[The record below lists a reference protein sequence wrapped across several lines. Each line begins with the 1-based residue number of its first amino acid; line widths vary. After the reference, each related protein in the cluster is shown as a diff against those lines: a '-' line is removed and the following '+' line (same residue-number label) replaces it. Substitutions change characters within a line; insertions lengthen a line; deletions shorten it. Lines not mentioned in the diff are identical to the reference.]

1 MPKKQRSTR
10 ASRANARQERA
21 ANRAEKQKNR
31 RLHNDQGESL
41 KGFVLKIGII
51 LGFFCL
57 FYIIMVNSGIKV
69 EQFKITGNRIVT
81 DQDVISLSGI
91 SEGNELFRTDTTA
104 AENQIKLH
112 VMIDDVNVRVRPNNT
127 ILIEITEKNAVAG
140 FMVDDTYFYIDEK
153 KVVCGETDIVDEELP
168 LFSGFELPSFV
179 SIGYPLDDP
188 ILDSDLEIA
197 YAAGDLFEGY
207 KMEIAA
213 QSRSVNNLYLNGIE
227 VRLGSLNRLD
237 YKMSVLNDL
246 IHSMSVQKLE
256 SLDYID
262 ISVPDDPVTMELPI
276 GGETEEGEEGE
287 GSEVESTAQQPAK
300 ADNKR
305 DTTEA
310 E

>member
-1 MPKKQRSTR
+1 MAKKQRSTR
-10 ASRANARQERA
+10 AGRAAAREERA

-31 RLHNDQGESL
+31 RLNSDEGESL

-51 LGFFCL
+51 LAAFCL
-57 FYIIMVNSGIKV
+57 FYIIMLNSGIKV
-69 EQFKITGNRIVT
+69 EEFKITGNRIVT

-91 SEGNELFRTDTTA
+91 SEGSELFRTDTTA
-104 AENQIKLH
+104 AENQIALH
-112 VMIDDVNVRVRPNNT
+112 VMIDSVEVRVRPNNT
-127 ILIEITEKNAVAG
+127 ILIEITEKDAVAG
-140 FMVDDTYFYIDEK
+140 FMVDDTYFYMDAN
-153 KVVCGETDIVDEELP
+153 KVVCGESDIVDEELP
-168 LFSGFELPSFV
+168 LFSGFDLPSFV

-188 ILDSDLEIA
+188 ILDNDLKIA
-197 YAAGDLFEGY
+197 AAAGDLFEGY
-207 KMEIAA
+207 HMEIAA

-227 VRLGSLNRLD
+227 VRLGSLNRLE

-262 ISVPDDPVTMELPI
+262 ISVVDDPVLMELPI
-276 GGETEEGEEGE
+276 GGEAEEGEEE
-287 GSEVESTAQQPAK
+287 NGSEVESVAEQPAK
-300 ADNKR
+300 SDNKR